1 MRLFYLHYRGRI
13 SQTVSGKLAAPVST
27 KKSQTASGFLSPPI
41 DSSKTGAEVLQ
52 TVSALFPLSWSHYVR
67 LLALDE
73 QAKRDFYEEEARR
86 VGWSV
91 RQLDR
96 QINSM
101 LYERVAL
108 SIKQLAYSN
117 ADFGI

>member
-1 MRLFYLHYRGRI
+1 
-13 SQTVSGKLAAPVST
+13 VSGKLAAPVST

>member
-1 MRLFYLHYRGRI
+1 
-13 SQTVSGKLAAPVST
+13 
-27 KKSQTASGFLSPPI
+27 
-41 DSSKTGAEVLQ
+41 
-52 TVSALFPLSWSHYVR
+52 VSALFPLSWSHYVR